1 MLGGKN
7 QVERKLTL
15 KIYKSGFCSWK
26 RMTVY
31 KIGKN
36 LPYELRGKISIVTNC
51 INPENLKARLFF
63 MPSGISGNYQ
73 LINVKKLKEKT
84 T

>member
-7 QVERKLTL
+7 QVERKLTI

-36 LPYELRGKISIVTNC
+36 LPYELRGKISIVTKSHFSMDA
-51 INPENLKARLFF
+51 L
-63 MPSGISGNYQ
+63 ISR
-73 LINVKKLKEKT
+73 T
-84 T
+84 